1 LHFTNSSFVFP
12 ILEVTSEDEEKDKLV
27 NTEEIEEEPQCLP
40 SEEETEDDAQ
50 CLDSEQSL
58 YEHPP
63 TAELPTHKNKYWLAR
78 IVFLRYLAFIYLVAF
93 LVAFQQNDSLIGENG
108 LTPAVKFLARYKECF
123 SSSKEG
129 FLSHP
134 TLFWFA
140 PPTTKNLQYMALV
153 GITLSFYVM
162 LTGCANAL
170 MMFLLWIAY
179 FSIVN
184 VGQTW
189 YSFGWESQ
197 LLEAGFLAIF
207 LVPYFH
213 LQTFPTLTPT
223 PWVVIWGNR
232 WCMFRLMLGAGLIKI
247 RGDKCW
253 KDLTAMKY
261 HYQTQ
266 PVPNQLSSYFHNSPR
281 NATCKSFIFNFLNS
295 N

>member
-1 LHFTNSSFVFP
+1 MTNSRVVRAYFNNCFLNRNN
-12 ILEVTSEDEEKDKLV
+12 ILRLICKEFSGI
-27 NTEEIEEEPQCLP
+27 EIPGHL
-40 SEEETEDDAQ
+40 AG
-50 CLDSEQSL
+50 SEQ
-58 YEHPP
+58 EQEPP
-63 TAELPTHKNKYWLAR
+63 HKNKYWLAR

-108 LTPAVKFLARYKECF
+108 LTPAVKFLENYKILF
-123 SSSKEG
+123 KSPKEA
-129 FLSHP
+129 FLQHP

-140 PPTTKNLQYMALV
+140 PPTTKNLQYMAAV
-153 GITLSFYVM
+153 GVVLSFFIMV
-162 LTGCANAL
+162 TGCANSI

-179 FSIVN
+179 FSITN

-189 YSFGWESQ
+189 YSFGWECQ
-197 LLEAGFLAIF
+197 LLEGGFLAIF

-213 LQTFPTLTPT
+213 LQRFPTLTMT

-266 PVPNQLSSYFHNSPR
+266 PVPNQLSVYFHNSPR
-281 NATCKSFIFNFLNS
+281 KKYITILFLNFILLQNYQIS
-295 N
+295 LVS